1 MFLNVKIENFK
12 KLLINK
18 CWKYLCAQKFFINLQ
33 TQNSI
38 AKSIF
43 NTLEKT
49 QVTTR

>member
-1 MFLNVKIENFK
+1 MLKSKTLK

-43 NTLEKT
+43 NTIEKT